1 MTVQNKNT
9 KWGWSSG
16 PTIFKQLD
24 HNTMTEKDQPLVTYY
39 SNRVDQL
46 QAEIQA
52 LKLQVNYDW
61 MIALE
66 FKTSAHRLVL
76 ETVSDYKKYGHDF
89 YINRLKKMR
98 ENLQALKGVEDSPI
112 NRFRLYH
119 IAELDEAIQT
129 LKGEHAE

>member
-1 MTVQNKNT
+1 MK
-9 KWGWSSG
+9 
-16 PTIFKQLD
+16 
-24 HNTMTEKDQPLVTYY
+24 TENLKDESLVAYY

-46 QAEIQA
+46 QAELQA

-76 ETVSDYKKYGHDF
+76 ETVSDYKKYGHSF
-89 YINRLKKMR
+89 YMERLEKMR
-98 ENLQALKGVEDSPI
+98 ENFQSLKGVEDSAI

-119 IAELDEAIQT
+119 IADIDEALQ
-129 LKGEHAE
+129 KMKEEDAE